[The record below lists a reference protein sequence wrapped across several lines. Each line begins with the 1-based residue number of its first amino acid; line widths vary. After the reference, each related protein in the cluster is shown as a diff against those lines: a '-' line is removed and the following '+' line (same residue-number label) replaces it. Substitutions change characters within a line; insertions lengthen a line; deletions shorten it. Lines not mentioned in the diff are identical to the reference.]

1 MICFGNAV
9 SSHSGLIPLKTAYE
23 KRGEYCSGRSR
34 VRIILLTNTELTNKK
49 NFINSLRLFVLFF
62 LICKV
67 RCSTGTRNC
76 NITATCRMRESF
88 FSRVVYYGPNRDA
101 GDNPCEIP
109 LDCIPTVYLIA
120 AIRRR
125 KSGESLECILLDV
138 YMNNKRIAIL
148 CVYKPPSVDNAT
160 FSKELSAML
169 DEALS
174 FSDTVICTGDQ
185 ILIYSIL

>member
-1 MICFGNAV
+1 
-9 SSHSGLIPLKTAYE
+9 
-23 KRGEYCSGRSR
+23 
-34 VRIILLTNTELTNKK
+34 
-49 NFINSLRLFVLFF
+49 
-62 LICKV
+62 
-67 RCSTGTRNC
+67 
-76 NITATCRMRESF
+76 MRESF
-88 FSRVVYYGPNRDA
+88 FSRVIYYGPNRDA

-148 CVYKPPSVDNAT
+148 CAYKPPSVDNAT
-160 FSKELSAML
+160 FSKELSTML